1 MHSANKRLVSTCQ
14 GQSLE
19 TQMCQFTPGR
29 ETALLD
35 VSHERDLVPGI
46 AYTEDGKLRSLVGD
60 EEHPEAWQ

>member
-1 MHSANKRLVSTCQ
+1 
-14 GQSLE
+14 
-19 TQMCQFTPGR
+19 MCQFTPGR